1 MKILDIIK
9 SYAGIMTLREDDQF
23 VIEMANFL
31 SDVTELPANIV
42 LWTKPQPKDLPH
54 NKYRIK
60 IFKDRIHVATYSV
73 GQIPQVLWN
82 INRNKFKLT
91 TEELQEVMNI
101 ISKYST
107 LFIQYIDAILTS
119 DEIKQEI
126 KRIKGQ

>member
-1 MKILDIIK
+1 
-9 SYAGIMTLREDDQF
+9 MTLREDDQF

-60 IFKDRIHVATYSV
+60 VFKDRIHVATYSV
-73 GQIPQVLWN
+73 GQTPQILWN

-91 TEELQEVMNI
+91 TEESQEVMNI

-107 LFIQYIDAILTS
+107 LFIQYIDAKLTS